1 MSVLQDIM
9 KTQFHDD
16 KLLNS
21 LNKKMRH
28 LNRVKKLKDDQ
39 KKNNKLMS
47 HEMEATTRSF
57 IDSLLNMCD
66 PYIRDRFN
74 TYK

>member
-1 MSVLQDIM
+1 
-9 KTQFHDD
+9 
-16 KLLNS
+16 
-21 LNKKMRH
+21 MRH